1 MKLFNSYSAYL
12 YVLIL
17 ISSACG
23 SNRVIS
29 DGSPV
34 FRGIKIGDSIES
46 ATRIGFDY
54 SNNLMKA
61 STGNAKSMQA
71 ILEIG
76 DRVNFDG
83 SAATAHREVLWE
95 LFLSQRQT
103 FLDAYNT
110 LPHQRQEYVR
120 SRIRE
125 ALDNDL
131 NSTQLISRS

>member
-1 MKLFNSYSAYL
+1 MKLFNIRATFL
-12 YVLIL
+12 YVFIL

-23 SNRVIS
+23 NNRAVP
-29 DGSPV
+29 DCSPV

-61 STGNAKSMQA
+61 STGTASSMQA

-76 DRVNFDG
+76 ERANFDG

-103 FLDAYNT
+103 FLDVYNA

-125 ALDNDL
+125 ALDNDF
-131 NSTQLISRS
+131 N